1 MANDDDAD
9 DEIVIKM
16 PIVGTDEECSSE
28 EEDGNNDEDGSESD
42 EGDEAVTE
50 NVEVEWK
57 SFFSCGLPSLVVRAE
72 KRTPGWTQQIVF
84 RNQCL
89 YFKWIPL
96 NIWMSPP

>member
-50 NVEVEWK
+50 NVEVE
-57 SFFSCGLPSLVVRAE
+57 
-72 KRTPGWTQQIVF
+72 
-84 RNQCL
+84 
-89 YFKWIPL
+89 
-96 NIWMSPP
+96 